1 MRPLGAKIANI
12 YATPERSGW
21 RIKAERPEPAALS
34 AGRQR
39 RRPGRYFSLQGAA
52 GYGAI

>member
-21 RIKAERPEPAALS
+21 RIEADILAALH
-34 AGRQR
+34 
-39 RRPGRYFSLQGAA
+39 SLQAGNGAA
-52 GYGAI
+52 SRDIFFVRGSGI